1 MSIPTMTEAQKL
13 AVDFDQE
20 ANLLISAAAG
30 SGKTTTLTER
40 IVKRMKEGRLHPSRL
55 LVITFTELAAKDLK
69 VKISGRLRLEAEQLA
84 NEEEKRSIDPLID
97 ELNLAQISTI
107 HAFCNQVLS
116 AYLPAFS
123 DPEGHA
129 YLEPGYRILDSREEE
144 KLRDQAMDQVLS
156 LLYSQLDA
164 LDAGQQASPDSPL
177 PRKADLDQ
185 PGPYVLTGQDRT
197 WAQWLT
203 DFRSISQAYSPDLND
218 DSLRQALTR
227 MLEQLRN
234 LPRYR
239 ELVKASLDR
248 LFERSDDFPAAD
260 DPAALYWWGLYEES
274 LDRANQALNQ
284 LTRTDFWR
292 EDLPQSKTK
301 SDKDLFQLIA
311 MMKEVTHA
319 LSTLSGHDPAHWDA
333 VSEVGR
339 QIRDFPLPRLTG
351 SRSTSDHSRQR
362 DASIMTILREVLPLA
377 ALISD
382 RFKRPKRIADASIG
396 YPPVFS
402 APVQTMRQALARAA
416 GPAARFMETLLLVDD
431 QFQKSRFQ
439 LNAIQ
444 FSDIEHGALALLD
457 QEEIRADYLEKY
469 QEIYIDEYQDTS
481 SIQDALVRRISD
493 RNLLMVGD
501 IKQSIYRFRY
511 ANPSLFAG
519 YEANSCLVFAGQTP
533 PPLGPQE
540 SGYLALLNRCF
551 RTRPT
556 IIDFINDFFQ
566 SFLTRESGEIDYDE
580 SQKLIADQEKW
591 QAYDDQ
597 DQGQWPTGVF
607 LDVATSLKG
616 IPEDDGEE
624 KEEKDPD
631 QPSLASLLPEDL
643 PLTAT
648 SQEALMAARIIR
660 DLVERGV
667 AYDQIAILLPTN
679 NHCRVYEESLALCG
693 IPVTSRSGRLF
704 PDSLVFRQVEAL
716 LSVLDNPRQDIP
728 LLSFM
733 MGPFAPD
740 PWTGEELLTLAN
752 WEESRL
758 DDNPDKSSKR
768 RLTFHDK
775 FFSLAQTD
783 DQALSQ
789 KAQGLAAR
797 IDRWRFLAQELGHSD
812 LLDLIFAECNYHEY
826 LARSRFGESQMA
838 ELDRL
843 MDLLA
848 KEDPLGLTGPRR
860 ALENLRLTME
870 EGPAEGTSDKVLL
883 PGAVRVLTRHSS
895 KGLEF
900 DYVILGCLN
909 PRAGRQEGRQTL
921 LFTEEEGLSS
931 ASIDQEGLEVIN
943 NPLHEASRVAEADR
957 ERAESWRL
965 LYVAMTRA
973 IHGLYLLFPLDQ
985 AQMADKEAFRSVI
998 EESRWASR
1006 HLSHAQRRQGAI
1018 LPASFSRRLKTDA
1031 ELLLAYMAV
1040 RYPSFIDKLAET
1052 QAGQG
1057 EDGSLEPGDFPPLF
1071 SNVRV
1076 QTWENL
1082 VRRIF
1087 SPPPLDPK
1095 EEEVEA
1101 APSDSQIEGPSPLQL
1116 LQGEIPYQEAALAPS
1131 KVTVTEMQRLGF
1143 DLSSGLADEATDPED
1158 LHTLIPLDD
1167 PQDQESLEKEILP
1180 RIIKAEMPLTMR
1192 AGDSARLN
1200 KGLELG
1206 SILHTILRFLDLAEL
1221 SSCPPQDCLSLYR
1234 AQLEDMVSRDII
1246 KAYEMDLAWQLA
1258 GETVRWAQS
1267 DLASRLLKVER
1278 STGRVYREMPFTLA
1292 LPSKSLSSQL
1302 PEGEITLVQGM
1313 IDLWFVEDDGQAIL
1327 IDFKTDRLPKEDSD
1341 RLLRARYQ
1349 IQIDAYADAIERA
1362 TGRTVKERIIWVLRE
1377 GRPLAM

>member
-1 MSIPTMTEAQKL
+1 MAIPTLTEAQKL

-40 IVKRMKEGRLHPSRL
+40 IVRRMKEGRLHPSRL

-69 VKISGRLRLEAEQLA
+69 VKISGRLRLEAEQAA
-84 NEEEKRSIDPLID
+84 NEEEKRAMDQLID

-123 DPEGHA
+123 DPEGRA
-129 YLEPGYRILDSREEE
+129 YLEPGYRILDSREED
-144 KLRDQAMDQVLS
+144 KLKDQAMDQVLS

-164 LDAGQQASPDSPL
+164 LDAGHQASPDSPL
-177 PRKADLDQ
+177 PRQADPDQ

-218 DSLRQALTR
+218 DSFRQALTS

-239 ELVKASLDR
+239 DLVKRSLDG
-248 LFERSDDFPAAD
+248 LFDRSETFPAAD
-260 DPAALYWWGLYEES
+260 DPAASYWWGLYEES
-274 LDRANQALNQ
+274 LDRANQALDQ

-292 EDLPQSKTK
+292 EDLPRSKTK
-301 SDKDLFQLIA
+301 SDKDLVQIIS
-311 MMKEVTHA
+311 MMKGVTHA
-319 LSTLSGHDPAHWDA
+319 LLPLSGHDPAHWDA
-333 VSEVGR
+333 VREVGR
-339 QIRDFPLPRLTG
+339 QIDGFPLPRLTG

-362 DASIMTILREVLPLA
+362 DASTMTLLREVLPLA

-382 RFKRPKRIADASIG
+382 RFKRTKRLADASAG
-396 YPPVFS
+396 FPPVFS

-431 QFQKSRFQ
+431 QFQKGRFQ

-519 YEANSCLVFAGQTP
+519 YEASSCLVLAGQTP

-551 RTRPT
+551 RTRPA
-556 IIDFINDFFQ
+556 IIDFINDFFR

-580 SQKLIADQEKW
+580 SQKLIADQDKW
-591 QAYDDQ
+591 QAYDRE
-597 DQGQWPTGVF
+597 DQGQWPSGVF

-616 IPEDDGEE
+616 VPEDEGEE

-631 QPSLASLLPEDL
+631 QPALTSLLPEDL
-643 PLTAT
+643 SLTNT
-648 SQEALMAARIIR
+648 SKEALMAARIIR
-660 DLVERGV
+660 DLLERGV

-752 WEESRL
+752 LEEGRL
-758 DDNPDKSSKR
+758 DQDPDKSTGR
-768 RLTFHDK
+768 RPAFHDK
-775 FFSLAQTD
+775 FFSLAQTE

-789 KAQGLAAR
+789 KARALAAR
-797 IDRWRFLAQELGHSD
+797 IDRWRFLAQELDHSD
-812 LLDLIFAECNYHEY
+812 LLDLVFAECNYHEY
-826 LARSRFGESQMA
+826 LAQSRFGQSQMA

-848 KEDPLGLTGPRR
+848 QEDPLGLTGPRR
-860 ALENLRLTME
+860 ALEKLRLAME

-900 DYVILGCLN
+900 DYVILGCLD

-921 LFTEEEGLSS
+921 LFTEEEGLST
-931 ASIDQEGLEVIN
+931 ASIDQEGLEVTN

-957 ERAESWRL
+957 ERAEDWRL

-985 AQMADKEAFRSVI
+985 AQMIDKEALRTVI

-1006 HLSHAQRRQGAI
+1006 HLSHAQRQEGTI

-1031 ELLLAYMAV
+1031 QVLLAYMAV
-1040 RYPSFIDKLAET
+1040 RYPAFIDKLAET

-1057 EDGSLEPGDFPPLF
+1057 QDGSLDPGDFPALF
-1071 SNVRV
+1071 TNVRV
-1076 QTWENL
+1076 QTWEDL
-1082 VRRIF
+1082 VRAIF
-1087 SPPPLDPK
+1087 THPPLDPK
-1095 EEEVEA
+1095 EAMVT
-1101 APSDSQIEGPSPLQL
+1101 APADSQTEGPSPLQL

-1143 DLSSGLADEATDPED
+1143 DLSSGLAHEGSDPED
-1158 LHTLIPLDD
+1158 LHTLLPLDD
-1167 PQDQESLEKEILP
+1167 QEDQESLEKEILP

-1192 AGDSARLN
+1192 VGDSARLN

-1206 SILHTILRFLDLAEL
+1206 NILHTILRFLDLAEL
-1221 SSCPPQDCLSLYR
+1221 SSCPAEDCLSLYR

-1246 KAYEMDLAWQLA
+1246 KAHEMDLAWQLA
-1258 GETVRWAQS
+1258 GETVDWAQS
-1267 DLASRLLKVER
+1267 ELAGRLLKVER
-1278 STGRVYREMPFTLA
+1278 SSGRVYREMPFTLA
-1292 LPSKSLSSQL
+1292 LPSRSLSSQL

-1349 IQIDAYADAIERA
+1349 IQIDAYAHAIERA